1 MALRTGHHSSLG
13 AGCSQ
18 WGKTGF
24 RGEYSGADQ
33 VVWGKGEAKLAQVM
47 ETGLQWV
54 LQLKEQNGE
63 EST

>member
-1 MALRTGHHSSLG
+1 MSAQVLLEGH
-13 AGCSQ
+13 
-18 WGKTGF
+18 KP
-24 RGEYSGADQ
+24 DQ
-33 VVWGKGEAKLAQVM
+33 VVWGKGEAKLARAM